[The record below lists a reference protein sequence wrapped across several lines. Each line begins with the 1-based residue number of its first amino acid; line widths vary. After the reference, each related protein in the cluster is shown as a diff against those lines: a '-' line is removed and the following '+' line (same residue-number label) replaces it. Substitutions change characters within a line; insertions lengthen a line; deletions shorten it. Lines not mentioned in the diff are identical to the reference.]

1 MFEEVTFRAESSKKK
16 KKQSEKMYYISG
28 NRNFNLN
35 IAGNGTF

>member
-1 MFEEVTFRAESSKKK
+1 MFEEVTFRAESSKK

-35 IAGNGTF
+35 ISGNGTF